1 MKSEGRGVWKLNM
14 ELKLIEINVDTFFGF
29 FNHCHSSGDLVEE
42 LCNCVNIETGE
53 ILVLFEPLTD
63 RELF

>member
-1 MKSEGRGVWKLNM
+1 MKGKGMGVRKLNM

-29 FNHCHSSGDLVEE
+29 FNHCPSSGDFVEE
-42 LCNCVNIETGE
+42 FYNCADMEAGE

-63 RELF
+63 RKLF